1 MFGDRI
7 PVWEPPGPP
16 GPPRVSGAERRV
28 QILEAVIP
36 VFAARGYA
44 RATVSRLEAVVPVSR
59 PTMYG
64 YFPSKSQLY
73 ARALEYEADRVEAA
87 LLPALREAYAHDLVL
102 PPGVEALIQGAGAG
116 PAPGG
121 AAATARAAR
130 TPPDPM
136 NRVIHALVH
145 WARRNPDSARLLLQ
159 RPIEAPEVVGAHA
172 AVRERVVGRVVEVL
186 RRDPTITGHRGLQ
199 RRFALRLHAE
209 MLVGAAEAVMLWA
222 IEHPLVPARHLSRT
236 WTAPPRAGHRAPVG
250 DGLRPAPPEDDR
262 PPP

>member
-16 GPPRVSGAERRV
+16 GPPRVTGAERRV

-64 YFPSKSQLY
+64 YFPSKAQLY
-73 ARALEYEADRVEAA
+73 AKALEYEADRVEAA
-87 LLPALREAYAHDLVL
+87 LLPALEGAFAHDLVL
-102 PPGVEALIQGAGAG
+102 PAGVQWFDTEADGDADVGASAR
-116 PAPGG
+116 P
-121 AAATARAAR
+121 AATSL
-130 TPPDPM
+130 DPTS
-136 NRVIHALVH
+136 RVIHALVR
-145 WARRNPDSARLLLQ
+145 WARRNPDSVRLMLQ
-159 RPIEAPEVVGAHA
+159 RPVEAPEVVGAHA
-172 AVRERVVGRVVEVL
+172 AVRERVVGRVVELL
-186 RRDPTITGHRGLQ
+186 RRDPAITGHRGLQ

-209 MLVGAAEAVMLWA
+209 MLVGAAEAVLLWA
-222 IEHPLVPARHLSRT
+222 LEHPLVPARHLSRT
-236 WTAPPRAGHRAPVG
+236 WTTPPRAGNRPSTRTGSRSA
-250 DGLRPAPPEDDR
+250 PAPEVDR